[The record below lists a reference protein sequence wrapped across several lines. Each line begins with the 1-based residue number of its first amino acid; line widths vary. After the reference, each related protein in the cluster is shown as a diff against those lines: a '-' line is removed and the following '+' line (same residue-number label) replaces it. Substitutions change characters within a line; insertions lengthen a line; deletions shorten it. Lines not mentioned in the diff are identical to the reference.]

1 MSKKPSYKL
10 SDLIA
15 QCDPNA
21 PVPQNMID
29 WEKAAPVG
37 LEQTVMDTQVVIW
50 EAVLKFQELLSDNV
64 TQLILFGSRAR
75 GDYRPDSDA
84 NVAVRSRGDPED
96 AIVILLSL
104 SVLAYN
110 VLLSTGVRIRP
121 FLVWETEWCD
131 PENSVQKDTLQDIA
145 REGITLWCK
154 KSPL

>member
-10 SDLIA
+10 SDLTA
-15 QCDPNA
+15 QCDPDA
-21 PVPQNMID
+21 PVPQDMID
-29 WEKAAPVG
+29 WENAAPVG
-37 LEQTVMDTQVVIW
+37 LEQTVMGSQMDIW
-50 EAVLKFQELLSDNV
+50 EAVLRFQELLSNDF

-84 NVAVRSRGDPED
+84 NVAVLSRGDPDD

-104 SVLAYN
+104 SDLAYK

-131 PENSVQKDTLQDIA
+131 PESSAQVDTLQNIA
-145 REGITLWCK
+145 REGITLWQA
-154 KSPL
+154 

>member
-1 MSKKPSYKL
+1 MSRKLPYKL

-15 QCDPNA
+15 QCDPDA
-21 PVPQNMID
+21 PVPQDLID

-37 LEQTVMDTQVVIW
+37 LEQTVMGSQMDIW
-50 EAVLKFQELLSDNV
+50 EAVLKFQELLSDDV

-84 NVAVRSRGDPED
+84 NVAVLSRGDPED

-104 SVLAYN
+104 SDLAYK

-121 FLVWETEWCD
+121 LLVWEAEWCD
-131 PENSVQKDTLQDIA
+131 PESSAQVDTLQNIA
-145 REGITLWCK
+145 REGITLWQA
-154 KSPL
+154 

>member
-1 MSKKPSYKL
+1 MSKKPSYTL

-15 QCDPNA
+15 QCDPDA

-29 WEKAAPVG
+29 WENSAQVG
-37 LEQTVMDTQVVIW
+37 LEQTVMYTQVNIR
-50 EAVLKFQELLSDNV
+50 EAVLKFQELLPDDV
-64 TQLILFGSRAR
+64 TQLILFASRAR
-75 GDYRPDSDA
+75 GDCKPDSDA
-84 NVAVRSRGDPED
+84 NVAVLSRGDPED

-104 SVLAYN
+104 SVLAYK

-131 PENSVQKDTLQDIA
+131 PENSAQKDTLQDIA